1 MPKKAVATKTENP
14 LLEGLNTAQA
24 EAVSFGSGPLLIVA
38 GAGTGKT
45 TAITRRIANLI
56 SQGTRP
62 DAILALTFTDKAAGE
77 MEERV
82 DRLLPYGYYDLWI
95 STFHSF
101 CERILKQHALD
112 IGIPNDFKLLDPT
125 QQWLLIRQNLDQFDL
140 DYYKPLG
147 NPTKFIYALLK
158 HISKAKDEEISPA
171 EYLEYAEKLQLD
183 SDNPDLDAEEE
194 VKRIKEVANAY
205 HTYQRL
211 LLENNS
217 MDFGDLINYALK
229 LFRTRKRV
237 LSQYQNKFDY
247 ILVDEFQDTNFAQY
261 ELVKL
266 LSEGKKNLNVVGDDD
281 QSIYKFRG
289 ASVSNIMK
297 FREDFPNAHQITLT
311 ENYRSTQ
318 DILDLAYN
326 FIQLNNPERLE
337 SKLGIKKQLNSNLKE
352 KGNIEVICGQT
363 LADEVDMVVQK
374 IVDLQK
380 QEQSA
385 WNNFAILVR
394 ANDQA
399 DVFISKLNG
408 LGIPYTYYA
417 NKGLY
422 RKPIIVD
429 ILSYIKVLLNHHED
443 MALYKVLTFEPFRIG
458 HNDLSKLLHFSH
470 KKTLSL
476 YEALTQAQLMPEI
489 SADSRKKIDE
499 ILTLISRHSDLQRN
513 KNIAEVFIYV
523 VKDLKIAQRIKEDTL
538 ENLENR
544 ELLEQ
549 FYKKIETFEAENTDK
564 STKNFMD
571 SLQYELEAGEEGK
584 INFDPNQGPESVKI
598 MTIHSSKGL
607 EFEHVFVVNMVHL
620 RFPSIER
627 KEAIEL
633 PAALVKET
641 LPEGDV
647 HLQEERRLF
656 YVAMTRAK
664 KGLYFSYA
672 SDYGG
677 SRTKKPSQFLVDVHL
692 VSKPEKSVELIQ
704 RSDLKVAPQIIDP
717 ELFLPDTFSYTQIS
731 DFKRCPMRYKY
742 RHLLHLPLPGSAHL
756 SFGNTI
762 HMTLEKFLNLY
773 KTQLDNKQ
781 LDLFSKE
788 AHGEIPKLED
798 LHKIYEAVWVDEW
811 YKDKKQKEQYR
822 VKGREILK
830 SFYEAFVGDP
840 LTPKYLEKSFRL
852 KLDKFF
858 FVGKIDRADFKDNKL
873 HIIDYKTGN
882 TKLDKKEDRDQLMIY
897 QWAAEEFLKEQVASL
912 RYWYLVDNTSSEPFL
927 GTSEEITALKN
938 KLLDSIQTIRNAVI
952 TNSFKELD
960 RKAPQHDCEFEDLD

>member
-1 MPKKAVATKTENP
+1 MAKKAVATKIENP
-14 LLEGLNTAQA
+14 LMEGLNTAQA
-24 EAVSFGSGPLLIVA
+24 EAVSFGAGPLLIVA

-56 SQGTRP
+56 AQGTRP

-125 QQWLLIRQNLDQFDL
+125 QQWLLIRQNLGQFEL

-171 EYLEYAEKLQLD
+171 EYLEYAEKLKVDAEDPD
-183 SDNPDLDAEEE
+183 SEEE
-194 VKRIKEVANAY
+194 VKRTKEVANAY
-205 HTYQRL
+205 STYQRL

-217 MDFGDLINYALK
+217 LDFGDLINYALK

-266 LSEGKKNLNVVGDDD
+266 LSEGKNNLNVVGDDD

-289 ASVSNIMK
+289 ASVSNIMR
-297 FREDFPNAHQITLT
+297 FRKDFPDAQQITLT

-318 DILDLAYN
+318 NILDLAYN

-337 SKLGIKKQLNSNLKE
+337 SKLGIKKQLNSNIKE
-352 KGNIEVICGQT
+352 KGNIEVLCGQT
-363 LADEVDMVVQK
+363 LADEVDMVAKK
-374 IVDLQK
+374 IVEIQK
-380 QEQSA
+380 REKTP
-385 WNNFAILVR
+385 WNSFAILVR

-399 DVFISKLNG
+399 DAFISKLSG

-422 RKPIIVD
+422 KKSIIVD
-429 ILSYIKVLLNHHED
+429 ILSYIKVILNHHED
-443 MALYKVLTFEPFRIG
+443 MALYKVLTFEPFKVG

-489 SADSRKKIDE
+489 SADSRAKINE
-499 ILTLISRHSDLQRN
+499 ILALIGKHSDMQSN
-513 KNIAEVFIYV
+513 KNIAEVFIHV
-523 VKDLKIAQRIKEDTL
+523 VRDLKIAQRIKEDTL

-549 FYKKIETFEAENTDK
+549 FYKKIEAFEADNTDK
-564 STKNFMD
+564 STKSFME

-607 EFEHVFVVNMVHL
+607 EFDHVFVVNMVNL
-620 RFPSIER
+620 RFPSTER
-627 KEAIEL
+627 REAIEL
-633 PAALVKET
+633 PEALVKET

-656 YVAMTRAK
+656 YVAVTRAK
-664 KGLYFSYA
+664 KGIYFSYA

-677 SRTKKPSQFLVDVHL
+677 ARTKKPSQFLVDIHL
-692 VSKPEKSVELIQ
+692 VSKPEKSAELLSRETVKVE
-704 RSDLKVAPQIIDP
+704 PQMIDP
-717 ELFLPDTFSYTQIS
+717 ELFMPETFSYTQIS
-731 DFKRCPMRYKY
+731 DFKRCPMKYKY

-762 HMTLEKFLNLY
+762 HMTLEKFLNMYRTRLES
-773 KTQLDNKQ
+773 KQ

-788 AHGEIPKLED
+788 AISEVPPLED
-798 LHKIYEAVWVDEW
+798 LIQIYENVWVDEW
-811 YKDKKQKEQYR
+811 YRDKKQKEQYR
-822 VKGREILK
+822 TKGRDILK
-830 SFYEAFVGDP
+830 TFYDGFVSDP

-852 KLDKFF
+852 KLDKYY
-858 FVGKIDRADFKDNKL
+858 FVGKIDRADSKENKL

-882 TKLDKKEDRDQLMIY
+882 TKLDKKEDRDQLLIY
-897 QWAAEEFLKEQVASL
+897 QWAAEDVLKEKVASL

-927 GTSEEITALKN
+927 GSEQEITELKN
-938 KLLDSIQTIRNAVI
+938 KLLDSIQAIRNAV
-952 TNSFKELD
+952 TSNSFKELD